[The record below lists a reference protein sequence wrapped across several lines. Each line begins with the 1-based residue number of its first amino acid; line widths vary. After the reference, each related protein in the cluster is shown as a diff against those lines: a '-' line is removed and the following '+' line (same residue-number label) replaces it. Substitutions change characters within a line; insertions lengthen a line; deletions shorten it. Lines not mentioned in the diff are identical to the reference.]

1 MNLIEAKQLLNNNG
15 YICEFLH
22 KYFPPQTVIDRVKKD
37 LDITLENIK
46 ISTYAVKSGHFNF
59 NYSADIKDIKNNI
72 LSIKIIN
79 DNLLNFKLK
88 PQFLNK

>member
-46 ISTYAVKSGHFNF
+46 ISTYAVKSCRFNF
-59 NYSADIKDIKNNI
+59 NYSADIKDIKNKILNI
-72 LSIKIIN
+72 FRIYNYTGDVEK
-79 DNLLNFKLK
+79 
-88 PQFLNK
+88 